1 MKFIPT
7 SPADV
12 EKLKT
17 RAKVL
22 KRNLHIPH
30 REALERAAREKGY
43 LHWHHV
49 TLCQKESDLAARTAS
64 YRFLC
69 QSIQQD
75 ALRGETH
82 YLAGANPL
90 RYVLFANGLKDA
102 ALLDMSTREAL
113 VLAVQGEAREFTV
126 EDDDD
131 LPFIDWHGEFHLVG
145 ETVVVEE
152 DTGGQVRMR
161 IDPVAFNNA
170 VQESSASYGPDI
182 FEHNLDD
189 PNSAALLDTVL
200 NGTGLIP
207 ITKQLAEELVASGY
221 SAEQVVQ
228 AMRDGAMYS
237 TSRKS
242 IFYPPEVG

>member
-49 TLCQKESDLAARTAS
+49 TLCQKESDLAACTAS
-64 YRFLC
+64 YSFLC
-69 QSIQQD
+69 RSIQQD

-82 YLAGANPL
+82 YLVGANPS
-90 RYVLFANGLKDA
+90 RYVLFANGHKDA

-113 VLAVQGEAREFTV
+113 VLAVQGEARGFTV
-126 EDDDD
+126 EDGDV
-131 LPFIDWHGEFHLVG
+131 PFIDWHGDFHLVG

-152 DTGGQVRMR
+152 NSGVEVRMR

-170 VQESSASYGPDI
+170 VQESSVRHDSDI

-200 NGTGLIP
+200 NGTGLAP
-207 ITKQLAEELVASGY
+207 VTKDLAEELVASGY
-221 SAEQVVQ
+221 SAEQVIQ
-228 AMRDGAMYS
+228 AMRDVAMYS

>member
-7 SPADV
+7 NPADV

-22 KRNLHIPH
+22 KRNLHVTH

-49 TLCQKESDLAARTAS
+49 TLCQKESDLAARMAT

-82 YLAGANPL
+82 YLAGANPM
-90 RYVLFANGLKDA
+90 RYVLFANGHKDA
-102 ALLDMSTREAL
+102 ALLEMSSREAL
-113 VLAVQGEAREFTV
+113 VLSVQGEAREFTV
-126 EDDDD
+126 VDGDFPDIE
-131 LPFIDWHGEFHLVG
+131 WHGEFHLVG
-145 ETVVVEE
+145 ETVVIEE
-152 DTGGQVRMR
+152 DSGAQVRMR

-170 VQESSASYGPDI
+170 VQESSGTHGPDI

-189 PNSAALLDTVL
+189 PSSAALLDTVL
-200 NGTGLIP
+200 YGTGLVP
-207 ITKQLAEELVASGY
+207 ITKDLAEELLASGY
-221 SAEQVVQ
+221 NAELVIQ
-228 AMRDGAMYS
+228 AMRVGAMYS

-242 IFYPPEVG
+242 IFFPPEVG